1 LVTKALFLFCGVSN
15 VNLKK
20 RDKITTILKDRAN
33 IKRIGCR
40 YFAIKNS
47 FTSINTVF
55 LTKKSRFTDSK
66 LVFIN
71 YSTTE
76 DMVKLTPNLNPRGWD
91 EMFSKDVRDSYRQ
104 VLQTLESLNLETLNK
119 KTQSGF

>member
-1 LVTKALFLFCGVSN
+1 LVTKASFLFWRIKRGESQ
-15 VNLKK
+15 K

-33 IKRIGCR
+33 MRIAYLSLFCN
-40 YFAIKNS
+40 KNS

-55 LTKKSRFTDSK
+55 LTKNHGLLIANSF
-66 LVFIN
+66 FIN

-91 EMFSKDVRDSYRQ
+91 EMFSKD
-104 VLQTLESLNLETLNK
+104 
-119 KTQSGF
+119 G